1 MGGAEGGGC
10 FLMECRC
17 GVGSDSAV
25 VGWAVMECRCG
36 VGSDGV

>member
-1 MGGAEGGGC
+1 
-10 FLMECRC
+10 MECRC
-17 GVGSDSAV
+17 GVGSDGGG

>member
-1 MGGAEGGGC
+1 MGWAV
-10 FLMECRC
+10 MECRC
-17 GVGSDSAV
+17 GVGSDGGG